1 MSEWAETTLGEICSL
16 GGGNIQTGPFGSQ
29 LHASDYVEVGI
40 PSVMPQNIGDNTI
53 VETGIARIT
62 EADAVRLSKYRLR
75 TDDIV
80 YSRRGD
86 VERRA
91 LVRAENDGWL
101 CGTGCLKVSFGST
114 PIADPTFISHYLG
127 TEETR
132 EWIVRHA
139 VGATMLNLNT
149 KILSAVPLTLPP
161 LREQQDIAEVLGA
174 LDDKIAANTKLAAT
188 ADEFLAARLS
198 KLLELGFDEVRL
210 SDVAE
215 VNAGTIKPSA
225 GGSLRYIDIAA
236 VGVGSHA
243 FPELMS
249 WDDAPSRARRK
260 VSNGD
265 TLWST
270 VRPNRR
276 SHSLNLSE
284 DPLLVGSTGLAVISP
299 RKIGFAYLYEVTKTP
314 EFTAY
319 LENVAEGSAY
329 PAVRADRFSEAMI
342 PVLSQEY
349 LADFEA
355 LAAPIREHIH
365 SLSVESSN
373 LAATRDALLPQLM
386 SGKLRVKDAGS
397 LVSELV

>member
-1 MSEWAETTLGEICSL
+1 MSWAETTLGEICSA
-16 GGGNIQTGPFGSQ
+16 GGGTIQTGPFGSQ
-29 LHASDYVEVGI
+29 LHASDYVESGI

-53 VETGIARIT
+53 VDTGIARIT
-62 EADAVRLSKYRLR
+62 EADAARLGKYRLR

-86 VERRA
+86 VERRS

-101 CGTGCLKVSFGST
+101 CGTGCLKVSFGNT
-114 PIADPTFISHYLG
+114 PIADPAFISHYLG

-149 KILSAVPLTLPP
+149 KILSAVPLTIPP
-161 LREQQDIAEVLGA
+161 LREQQAIAEVLGA

-210 SDVAE
+210 GDVAE
-215 VNAGTIKPSA
+215 VNAGTVRPSV
-225 GGSLRYIDIAA
+225 GGSLRYIDIAS
-236 VGVGSHA
+236 VGVGSHE
-243 FPELMS
+243 FPELTL

-260 VSNGD
+260 VGRGD

-284 DPLLVGSTGLAVISP
+284 DPLLVGSTGLAVLSP
-299 RKIGFAYLYEVTKTP
+299 RAVGFAYLYEVTKRP
-314 EFTAY
+314 DFTAY

-329 PAVRADRFSEAMI
+329 PAVRADRFADALI
-342 PVLSQEY
+342 PLLSQE
-349 LADFEA
+349 DRDGFEA
-355 LAAPIREHIH
+355 LASPIREHIF
-365 SLSVESSN
+365 SLGRESQT
-373 LAATRDALLPQLM
+373 LAATRDALIPQLM
-386 SGKLRVKDAGS
+386 SGKLCVEELEGILENAGI
-397 LVSELV
+397 